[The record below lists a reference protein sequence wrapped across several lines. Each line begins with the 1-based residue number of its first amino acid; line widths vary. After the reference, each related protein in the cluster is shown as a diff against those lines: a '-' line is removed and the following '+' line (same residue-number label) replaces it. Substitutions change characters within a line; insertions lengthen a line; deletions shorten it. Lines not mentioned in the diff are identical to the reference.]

1 MKRVLV
7 AGAMSA
13 MALAASSA
21 VANADPDPF
30 SPPAPGVVDLIT
42 TESPALF
49 VDPADEGGPSLAW
62 GGAGMYC
69 ENMFVR
75 CR

>member
-13 MALAASSA
+13 MALAASAA

-30 SPPAPGVVDLIT
+30 SPGPGVVDLVT
-42 TESPALF
+42 TESPTLF
-49 VDPADEGGPSLAW
+49 VDPADEGGPSMAW

-69 ENMFVR
+69 QNLYVK

>member
-13 MALAASSA
+13 MALAASTA
-21 VANADPDPF
+21 VANADSDPF
-30 SPPAPGVVDLIT
+30 APGPGVVDLIT
-42 TESPALF
+42 TEGPGLF
-49 VDPADEGGPSLAW
+49 VDPSDEGGPSMAW

-69 ENMFVR
+69 QNLYVK

>member
-7 AGAMSA
+7 AVAMSA

-30 SPPAPGVVDLIT
+30 SPPSPGVVDLIT
-42 TESPALF
+42 TESPGLL
-49 VDPADEGGPSLAW
+49 VDPSDEGGPSMAW
-62 GGAGMYC
+62 GGTGMYC
-69 ENMFVR
+69 QNLYVK

>member
-30 SPPAPGVVDLIT
+30 SPGPGVVDLIT
-42 TESPALF
+42 TESPTLF
-49 VDPADEGGPSLAW
+49 VDPSDEGGPSMAW

-69 ENMFVR
+69 QNLYVK